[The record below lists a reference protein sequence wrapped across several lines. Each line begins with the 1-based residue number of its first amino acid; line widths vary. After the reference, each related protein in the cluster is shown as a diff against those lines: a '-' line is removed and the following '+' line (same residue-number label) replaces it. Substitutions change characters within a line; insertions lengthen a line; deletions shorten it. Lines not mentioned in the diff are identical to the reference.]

1 MSTGLAFIADDFTG
15 ASDTLGVLGRAGH
28 KVRLHLDLPG
38 RGYDGIA
45 GVATALRSMGPGEI
59 RPEVRRLAAGL
70 IARGARVLHY
80 KVCST
85 FDSSPE
91 IGSIGAAAEG
101 FRAAFRHAGAGEPL
115 IAVIGGQPGLGRYC
129 HHGTL
134 FAAAADGAVHRI
146 DRHPV
151 MARHP
156 VTPMKEADLRRHLAA
171 QGLDGLAL
179 IDERDLAATPLKA
192 LAAARAA
199 GARRML
205 FDLGRNDDLPAL
217 RLALEALAAEAPLVC
232 IGPSSVMEALRP
244 PRAAPPAPEPAP
256 RARPV
261 LLFAGSRSAL
271 TDAQVA
277 AASRFRLVPVSP
289 VALCAGGAEA
299 AAEAEAALG
308 QGENVLLRL
317 TAEGGHGRSG
327 AEIAAASARLV
338 AGLCGTGAAGALA
351 IAGGDTSSLAMRAL
365 APEAIEYVRDV
376 DPGVSLCRATG
387 SGPAAGLPLILKGG
401 QMGRP
406 DLFDRLVDAM

>member
-1 MSTGLAFIADDFTG
+1 MSTDLAFIADDFTG

-38 RGYDGIA
+38 PGYDGIA
-45 GVATALRSMGPGEI
+45 GVATALRSVGPDEI
-59 RPEVRRLAAGL
+59 RAEITRLASGL

-101 FRAAFRHAGAGEPL
+101 FRDAFRHAGAGEPF
-115 IAVIGGQPGLGRYC
+115 IAVVGGQPGLGRYC

-134 FAAAADGAVHRI
+134 FAATADGAVHRI
-146 DRHPV
+146 DRHPI
-151 MARHP
+151 MSRHP
-156 VTPMKEADLRRHLAA
+156 VTPMAEADLRLHLAA
-171 QGLDGLAL
+171 QGLDGLTL
-179 IDERDLAATPLKA
+179 IDERDLATAPLKT
-192 LAAARAA
+192 LATARAS
-199 GARRML
+199 GARRFL

-217 RLALEALAAEAPLVC
+217 RAALEALAAEAPLVC

-244 PRAAPPAPEPAP
+244 PRAAPPVPAPGP

-261 LLFAGSRSAL
+261 LLFAGSRSPL
-271 TDAQVA
+271 TDAQVE

-289 VALCAGGAEA
+289 EALCAGGAAAASEA
-299 AAEAEAALG
+299 AAALG

-317 TAEGGHGRSG
+317 TAESGHGHSG

-338 AGLCGTGAAGALA
+338 TALCETGAAGALA

-365 APEAIEYVRDV
+365 APDAIEYVCDV
-376 DPGVSLCRATG
+376 DPGVALCRATG